1 MTPWTAAYQAPP
13 SMGFSRQEYWSG
25 GPLPSPNLH
34 NTICQLHLSKARKQ
48 LKDSK
53 FEDRTIEIIQSELEK
68 EKI

>member
-1 MTPWTAAYQAPP
+1 MTEWLSTQTYYIDQITVYAYEVIMMDAL
-13 SMGFSRQEYWSG
+13 SLYSVS
-25 GPLPSPNLH
+25 
-34 NTICQLHLSKARKQ
+34 CQLYLSKARKQ